1 VHHDDEGRPLN
12 PRGRTGIA
20 GRGLLG
26 RWGAN
31 QMIAVVATRINR
43 ETLAPELLLG
53 KLEVSG
59 PLSLPRGF
67 VAEGETV
74 EAAIIHALEQ
84 CTGQPPERQGE
95 VIAEGY
101 SYDERQTDHAWVEL
115 EAQLYHMDVDAQ
127 PTALQSSGAGIQ
139 DIEWWPLE
147 PATINSLP
155 STQAQLVREAI
166 RRLMDRDAI
175 ERGSAMQLLAKTG

>member
-1 VHHDDEGRPLN
+1 M
-12 PRGRTGIA
+12 A
-20 GRGLLG
+20 
-26 RWGAN
+26 A
-31 QMIAVVATRINR
+31 AVVTRINH

-53 KLEVSG
+53 KLEESG

-67 VAEGETV
+67 VTEGETV
-74 EAAIIHALEQ
+74 EAAMVHALEQ
-84 CTGQPPERQGE
+84 CTGQPPEKQGE
-95 VIAEGY
+95 IIAEGY

-115 EAQLYHMDVDAQ
+115 EAQHHYMDADSQ
-127 PTALQSSGAGIQ
+127 PSALPSSGAGIQ

-166 RRLMDRDAI
+166 RRLMDRDVI
-175 ERGSAMQLLAKTG
+175 ERDSAKQLLAKTG